1 METVSVRTESLNS
14 VSDID
19 VEMLKMVDLLKVNAG
34 WDLRA
39 NYLSGKAY
47 FMAMEPVS
55 TYSISQYLG
64 LFGNLLQAEIV
75 NFLQENEDNLNKICL
90 NFINGAVYG
99 NLTSKG
105 ILSAKRYYDTY
116 LLRHASG
123 VYESICHMYVRIAAF
138 CTCQCQSHPELWKS
152 LYTVQRER
160 GVLLNSKLDYF
171 RYFFDVLTSQLVC
184 CATPIIRSAGVKDGN
199 LSSCFIMTPKLIS
212 EKETIEAVMQELSAL
227 LRGKSGV
234 GIDLSSFSQRKS
246 INTLLKLLNSQ
257 VEYFNDGNIRPVS
270 VAAYLEIWHFQIMD
284 FLKIK
289 LPETPE
295 RCGSIFQGICVPEI
309 FFSMYEKSPEGMWYL
324 FDPKTTPQLI
334 KLSGEKFTEEYER
347 LVLEKK
353 YHSVVPLKSI
363 MFAIVNAAI
372 KTGSPYIVYK
382 DSINRHHWYEPQDC
396 AINCA
401 NLCAEVIQAP
411 GENVSVCNLA
421 NICLPN
427 CLVETDVFTSSSDNG
442 LSFSMDLL
450 TQGVIAAVYII
461 NCGILGGDPL
471 TAKTKE
477 SQKERSMGIG
487 VQGLADVFAELGQDY
502 LSPESAALDLDIFKT
517 MYYMAVWTS
526 SQICQHGGA
535 PFSGFSKSKLSR
547 GILHCD
553 DWMGKKSPEWTNLRE
568 SVITYGVFNS
578 QFIALMPTV
587 GTSQLTGFSD
597 SFYPYISNISSRV
610 SNKEEVMRPNAT
622 FLKRVSRKDLPII
635 RFYAGDLSAM
645 TEHFQAKY
653 SNFMTVFDMC
663 PKKLLDRAK
672 ARAPFVDQSQS
683 YSFFLKEEDVQR
695 ASFVKELF
703 FHARNLGLKTLM
715 YYCRIKKQSRA
726 TDFECLQKP
735 TSVASL
741 TDNSKTSQCCNQ
753 DESHEEK
760 GTLLQSEVPNKRVKC
775 EMDSGGWAC
784 LSCQ

>member
-1 METVSVRTESLNS
+1 METVPVNS
-14 VSDID
+14 EASTLVSDID

-64 LFGNLLQAEIV
+64 LFGNILQTGIV
-75 NFLQENEDNLNKICL
+75 DFLQENEDNLNKICL

-152 LYTVQRER
+152 LHSIQRER
-160 GVLLNSKLDYF
+160 GVVLKSKLDYF
-171 RYFFDVLTSQLVC
+171 KYFFDVLTSQLVC

-212 EKETIEAVMQELSAL
+212 EKETIESVMQELSAL

-246 INTLLKLLNSQ
+246 ISSLLRLLNSQ

-295 RCGSIFQGICVPEI
+295 RCGSIFQGICIPEV
-309 FFSMYEKSPEGMWYL
+309 FFSMYENDPEGMWYL
-324 FDPKTTPQLI
+324 FDPKDVPQLI
-334 KLSGEKFTEEYER
+334 KLSGYKFTEEYEK
-347 LVLEKK
+347 LVAEKR
-353 YHSVVPLKSI
+353 YHSEVTLKSL
-363 MFAIVNAAI
+363 MFALVNATI

-382 DSINRHHWYEPQDC
+382 DSINRHHWYETQDC

-401 NLCAEVIQAP
+401 NLCAEVIQSP
-411 GENVSVCNLA
+411 GDNVSVCNLA
-421 NICLPN
+421 NVCLPN
-427 CLVETDVFTSSSDNG
+427 CLVESDVFTSSPEAG
-442 LSFSMDLL
+442 LKFSRELL
-450 TQGVIAAVYII
+450 TQGVIASVFII
-461 NCGILGGDPL
+461 NCGILGGEPL
-471 TAKTKE
+471 TEKTKE
-477 SQKERSMGIG
+477 AQKERSMGIG
-487 VQGLADVFAELGQDY
+487 VQGLADVFAELGYDY
-502 LSPESAALDLDIFKT
+502 LAPESAALDLDIFKT

-526 SQICQHGGA
+526 SQICQHGGT
-535 PFSGFSKSKLSR
+535 PFSGFQKSKLSR

-553 DWMGKKSPEWTNLRE
+553 GWLGKEAPEWSSLRE
-568 SVITYGVFNS
+568 SIVTYGVFNS

-597 SFYPYISNISSRV
+597 SFYPYLSNISSRV

-622 FLKRVSRKDLPII
+622 FLKRVCKKDLPIV
-635 RFYAGDLSAM
+635 RYYAGDLSAM

-726 TDFECLQKP
+726 TDFECLQP
-735 TSVASL
+735 PPNVSL
-741 TDNSKTSQCCNQ
+741 TDDSKVGQCGNSDESQCEQ
-753 DESHEEK
+753 